1 MKVKYIIII
10 NLAISIFALMVSM
23 GVLLNNLSESNI
35 SEGVRQVEVING
47 ERTKITINSTD
58 YYFSLSYFEDSSG
71 VIELK
76 VETNGGYQIRNLY
89 FNKLSNFYDL
99 NVILK
104 ERLFD
109 SIIVWVEK

>member
-1 MKVKYIIII
+1 
-10 NLAISIFALMVSM
+10 MVSI
-23 GVLLNNLSESNI
+23 GVLLKNLSESNI
-35 SEGVRQVEVING
+35 SEGIRQVEVING
-47 ERTKITINSTD
+47 ERVKVTIESKD
-58 YYFSLSYFEDSSG
+58 YYFSLFFFFDFSE

-89 FNKLSNFYDL
+89 FNKPSSFYDL

-109 SIIVWVEK
+109 SIVVWVEK